1 METNADTTPAVQR
14 RAPGRVVE
22 LDALRGLAA
31 LAVVAFHYTT
41 FYQQQ
46 IGHVAPL
53 GFGFPAGN
61 YGVHLFFL
69 ISGFVILMTLE
80 RTRSAGDFVLSRF
93 SRLFPAYW
101 AAILLT
107 AAVVYSI
114 GLPQQ
119 RLPAGDVL
127 LNSTMLQRILGAE
140 DLDGSYWTL
149 EVELFFYAQMLVW
162 FWLGLLGR
170 IRWIV
175 GLWLVSAF
183 AYAQTEAHHAHFS
196 YTVRELL
203 ILRHIPFFALGVL
216 FYRLWTRPEAWRGDS
231 LLIVA
236 TLAVIATSMQA
247 PYFYAALVCTGIFAL
262 FVAGGLGWL
271 RLRPLAFLGGI
282 SYTLYLLHQAIGFA
296 VIHRLEHAG
305 MPAPL
310 AVLST
315 TLLAILI
322 AWALSRMVERPAMA
336 WLRGR
341 WRARART
348 AAAGHGAGAPHA
360 FALVDMAG
368 QGEAGVAA
376 TGASTLPAFREPWRS
391 RFAEAVLGGA
401 AARDIHDSHGAG
413 EYDTAPVACAGD
425 GVTRDGMTHSGM
437 THSGMTHAVSQR
449 FLERELTRVEMHLHS
464 LCAPL
469 ARRLGPTAR
478 ILDAGC
484 GTGGSTVALALSPLA
499 PSITVGFDASPEAVD
514 AARLRG
520 QGYGLVDS
528 GADEGGLRFV
538 HVEAGSRLPFADGAF
553 DLVVCVSVLE
563 FISTPEA
570 RRAFAA
576 ELLRVVRPGGHV
588 YLATPNPLR
597 PREYHSR
604 RWFGDWRRVPGFPWS
619 STPRELRALFPGCR
633 VESMVRD
640 RLRTHPHLHRLAW
653 LAPLAALLMPWQR
666 VLVRKP
672 GDARAM

>member
-336 WLRGR
+336 WLRRR
-341 WRARART
+341 WRARAGESG
-348 AAAGHGAGAPHA
+348 AAAGAEVSMRPAGSA
-360 FALVDMAG
+360 ALDAAG
-368 QGEAGVAA
+368 TAVEAVPA
-376 TGASTLPAFREPWRS
+376 LPAFREPWRS

-413 EYDTAPVACAGD
+413 EYDTAPASDDAHRGD
-425 GVTRDGMTHSGM
+425 AA
-437 THSGMTHAVSQR
+437 HAVSQR

-499 PSITVGFDASPEAVD
+499 PSTTVGFDASVEAVE
-514 AARLRG
+514 AAGLRG
-520 QGYGLVDS
+520 QGYGLS
-528 GADEGGLRFV
+528 ASALRFV
-538 HVEAGSRLPFADGAF
+538 HVEAGQRLPFADHSF

-563 FISTPEA
+563 FISRPDA
-570 RRAFAA
+570 RAAFAS

-604 RWFGDWRRVPGFPWS
+604 RWFGDWRRTPGFPWS
-619 STPRELRALFPGCR
+619 STPRELRGLFPGCR

-640 RLRTHPHLHRLAW
+640 RLRAHPHLHRLAW

-672 GDARAM
+672 GDTHAM

>member
-1 METNADTTPAVQR
+1 VHAAPAAER
-14 RAPGRVVE
+14 RASGRVVE

-41 FYQQQ
+41 FYQEQ
-46 IGHVAPL
+46 IGHVVPL

-107 AAVVYSI
+107 ASVVYSI

-183 AYAQTEAHHAHFS
+183 AYAQTLAHHAHFS
-196 YTVRELL
+196 YTLSELL

-216 FYRLWTRPEAWRGDS
+216 FYRLWTRPEAWRGDG

-236 TLAVIATSMQA
+236 ALAVIGTSMQA

-271 RLRPLAFLGGI
+271 RMRPLAFLGGI

-315 TLLAILI
+315 TLLAIVV
-322 AWALSRMVERPAMA
+322 AWAMSRMVERPAMA
-336 WLRGR
+336 WLRR
-341 WRARART
+341 WWRARAD
-348 AAAGHGAGAPHA
+348 AAASTDIGADAAP
-360 FALVDMAG
+360 G
-368 QGEAGVAA
+368 
-376 TGASTLPAFREPWRS
+376 LPVFREPWRS
-391 RFAEAVLGGA
+391 RFADAVLGGA

-413 EYDTAPVACAGD
+413 EYDTAPAAAD
-425 GVTRDGMTHSGM
+425 GGAARETP
-437 THSGMTHAVSQR
+437 AVSRR
-449 FLERELTRVEMHLHS
+449 FLERELTRVEMHLRS

-469 ARRLGPTAR
+469 ARRLGPAPR

-484 GTGGSTVALALSPLA
+484 GTGGSTVALALSPLS
-499 PSITVGFDASPEAVD
+499 PSSTVGFDASPEAVE

-520 QGYGLVDS
+520 QGYGLPET
-528 GADEGGLRFV
+528 ALRFV

-604 RWFGDWRRVPGFPWS
+604 RWFGDRRRSPGFPWS

-640 RLRTHPHLHRLAW
+640 RLRAHPRLRGLAW
-653 LAPLAALLMPWQR
+653 LAPLAALLAPWQR
-666 VLVRKP
+666 VLVGKP
-672 GDARAM
+672 GVSRAI

>member
-1 METNADTTPAVQR
+1 MNTSGDAAPAAER
-14 RAPGRVVE
+14 RASGRVVE

-41 FYQQQ
+41 FYQEQ
-46 IGHVAPL
+46 IGHVVPL

-183 AYAQTEAHHAHFS
+183 AYAQTLAHHAHFS
-196 YTVRELL
+196 YTLSELL

-216 FYRLWTRPEAWRGDS
+216 FYRLWTRPEAWRGDG
-231 LLIVA
+231 LLIA
-236 TLAVIATSMQA
+236 AALAVIGTSMQA

-271 RLRPLAFLGGI
+271 RMRPLAFLGGI

-305 MPAPL
+305 MPGPL

-315 TLLAILI
+315 TLLAIVV
-322 AWALSRMVERPAMA
+322 AWALSRAVERPAMA
-336 WLRGR
+336 WLRRR
-341 WRARART
+341 WRARGDASAGASVRANARES
-348 AAAGHGAGAPHA
+348 ARESARIDPGADALPAFAGAGAAVPHA
-360 FALVDMAG
+360 VDA
-368 QGEAGVAA
+368 EATSAIPV
-376 TGASTLPAFREPWRS
+376 FREPWRS
-391 RFAEAVLGGA
+391 RFAAAVLGGA
-401 AARDIHDSHGAG
+401 AARDIHDSHGVG
-413 EYDTAPVACAGD
+413 EYDAAPAAADDIGARE
-425 GVTRDGMTHSGM
+425 TL
-437 THSGMTHAVSQR
+437 AVSQR
-449 FLERELTRVEMHLHS
+449 FLERELTRVEMHLRS

-469 ARRLGPTAR
+469 ARRLGPTPR

-484 GTGGSTVALALSPLA
+484 GTGGSTVALSLSPLA
-499 PSITVGFDASPEAVD
+499 PSATVGFDVSPEAVD

-520 QGYGLVDS
+520 QGYGLPET
-528 GADEGGLRFV
+528 ALRFV
-538 HVEAGSRLPFADGAF
+538 HVEAGHRLPFADGAF

-604 RWFGDWRRVPGFPWS
+604 RWLGDRRRSPGFPWS

-640 RLRTHPHLHRLAW
+640 RLRMHPRLRRLAW

-666 VLVRKP
+666 VLVNKP

>member
-1 METNADTTPAVQR
+1 METSVNAAPAAER
-14 RAPGRVVE
+14 RASGRVVE

-46 IGHVAPL
+46 IGHVSPL

-69 ISGFVILMTLE
+69 ISGFVILMSLE

-101 AAILLT
+101 VAILLT

-119 RLPAGDVL
+119 RLPASDVL
-127 LNSTMLQRILGAE
+127 LNSTMVQRILGAE

-162 FWLGLLGR
+162 FWLGMLGR

-175 GLWLVSAF
+175 ALWLVSAF
-183 AYAQTEAHHAHFS
+183 IYAQTEAHHAHFS

-216 FYRLWTRPEAWRGDS
+216 FYRLWAQPEAWRGDS

-236 TLAVIATSMQA
+236 TLAVIGTSMQA
-247 PYFYAALVCTGIFAL
+247 PYFYAALVCTAIFAL

-310 AVLST
+310 AVLTT
-315 TLLAILI
+315 TLLAIVI
-322 AWALSRMVERPAMA
+322 AWALSRLVERPAMA

-341 WRARART
+341 WRARTRT
-348 AAAGHGAGAPHA
+348 VAAGAGAPHA
-360 FALVDMAG
+360 FAPVDVAG
-368 QGEAGVAA
+368 QGEAGVVAA
-376 TGASTLPAFREPWRS
+376 GVSTLPAFREPWRS
-391 RFAEAVLGGA
+391 RFADAVLGGA
-401 AARDIHDSHGAG
+401 AARDIHDSHGVG
-413 EYDTAPVACAGD
+413 EYDTAPAPAAGD
-425 GVTRDGMTHSGM
+425 SRV
-437 THSGMTHAVSQR
+437 HAVSER
-449 FLERELTRVEMHLHS
+449 FLQRELTRVEMHLRS

-499 PSITVGFDASPEAVD
+499 PSTTVGFDASPEAVD

-520 QGYGLVDS
+520 QGYGL
-528 GADEGGLRFV
+528 ADLDADAETDTDESGLRFV